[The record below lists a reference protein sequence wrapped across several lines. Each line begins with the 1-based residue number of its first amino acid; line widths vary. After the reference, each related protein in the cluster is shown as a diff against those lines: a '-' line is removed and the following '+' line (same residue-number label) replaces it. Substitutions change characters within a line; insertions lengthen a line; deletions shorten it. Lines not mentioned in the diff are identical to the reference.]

1 MNKNISKQFIS
12 TFDPNKINKSRTL
25 LDNEKKEI
33 LKKLTNSILN
43 RKILDSIH
51 SAIELHG
58 SGYIDIVLKKLFN
71 YYYSEINTAQPQCI
85 KYIAD
90 FNKYYMTTY
99 DCKTKSKQPLILVND
114 MKIRNFLCFF
124 TPLILMCN
132 QHKLLK
138 LAKINPTD
146 FNMDTHKKYLVSK
159 DLTLVGRFISKKEP
173 KEIIIPLSEICNY
186 LSEPTLQEREQ
197 KIIFWLSWLL
207 EYEKVYHN
215 KNLLVDVRDIDGVDS
230 KYHRDFVWIL
240 WAMIKHFKNNN
251 NKSYIEDLYSL
262 FIDNYSRGTKK
273 SKANIIIIAVLFII
287 NPLPRISY
295 PVPSLTNDQFKQS
308 NLHSL
313 KANNYYLKLFQNKTY
328 SEV

>member
-33 LKKLTNSILN
+33 LKKLTNSISN
-43 RKILDSIH
+43 RKVLDSIH
-51 SAIELHG
+51 SAIELHS

-85 KYIAD
+85 KYIDD
-90 FNKYYMTTY
+90 FNKYYRRTY
-99 DCKTKSKQPLILVND
+99 DCKIKSKQPITLVND
-114 MKIRNFLCFF
+114 MRIRNFLCFF

-132 QHKLLK
+132 QRKLLK
-138 LAKINPTD
+138 LAKISPPD
-146 FNMDTHKKYLVSK
+146 FNMDNHKKYLVSK
-159 DLTLVGRFISKKEP
+159 DLTLVAKFISKKEP

-186 LSEPTLQEREQ
+186 LSEPSLQEREQ

-215 KNLLVDVRDIDGVDS
+215 KNLLVDVRDIDDVDS

-251 NKSYIEDLYSL
+251 NKAYIEHLYSL

-287 NPLPRISY
+287 NPMPRISY
-295 PVPSLTNDQFKQS
+295 PVLNLTNDQFKQS